1 MDEELL
7 AAFREEFAPL
17 CVALATAADLPA
29 AQRLLAQMRAMADGM
44 EIAPIQARLAPLAEE
59 EDLAALRTA
68 AASLAALAEGR
79 DEAPPEPAPPE
90 ESRPIRTLI
99 VDDSAMMRR
108 LLRGILAGDARFTV
122 VGEAMDGAAG
132 LTAQA
137 ELRPELTLLDLEMPV
152 LDGLGFL
159 AEWSVS
165 GHGQVVVVSSAAHPG
180 SPAALEVLRRGA
192 WAAVAKPSG
201 ALSPDLAERSGAEIL
216 ATLREAVGLEA
227 RQADSLEARQGD
239 SLEAR
244 QPNRLG
250 A

>member
-7 AAFREEFAPL
+7 AAFREEFVPL
-17 CVALATAADLPA
+17 CAALAAAADLPA

-44 EIAPIQARLAPLAEE
+44 EIAPVQARLAPLAEA
-59 EDLAALRTA
+59 EDLATLRA
-68 AASLAALAEGR
+68 AAEGLAALVEGR
-79 DEAPPEPAPPE
+79 AEPAPEPTPPPAE
-90 ESRPIRTLI
+90 ARSIRTLI

-108 LLRGILAGDARFTV
+108 LLRGILAGDSRFAV
-122 VGEAMDGAAG
+122 VGEAVDGASG

-137 ELRPELTLLDLEMPV
+137 ELRPDLTLLDLEMPV

-201 ALSPDLAERSGAEIL
+201 ALSPDLASRRWIWVTCWAG
-216 ATLREAVGLEA
+216 T
-227 RQADSLEARQGD
+227 
-239 SLEAR
+239 
-244 QPNRLG
+244 RLMK
-250 A
+250 

>member
-17 CVALATAADLPA
+17 CASLAMAADLAA
-29 AQRLLAQMRAMADGM
+29 AQRILAQMQAMADGM
-44 EIAPIQARLAPLAEE
+44 EIAPLQARL
-59 EDLAALRTA
+59 R
-68 AASLAALAEGR
+68 ALAEAEALG
-79 DEAPPEPAPPE
+79 DLQAAAPALAAFGDGEPKAEAPPAERGPV
-90 ESRPIRTLI
+90 RTLI

-108 LLRGILAGDARFTV
+108 LLRGILAGDPRFTV
-122 VGEAMDGAAG
+122 VGEAGDGAAG

-152 LDGLGFL
+152 LDGMGFL
-159 AEWSVS
+159 AEWSLT

-180 SPAALEVLRRGA
+180 SPAAMEVLRRGA

-216 ATLREAVGLEA
+216 ATLREAAGLA
-227 RQADSLEARQGD
+227 G
-239 SLEAR
+239 
-244 QPNRLG
+244 
-250 A
+250 

>member
-17 CVALATAADLPA
+17 CAALATAADLAA
-29 AQRLLAQMRAMADGM
+29 AQRILAQMQAMADGM
-44 EIAPIQARLAPLAEE
+44 EIAPLQARLRALAES
-59 EDLAALRTA
+59 DALAELTA
-68 AASLAALAEGR
+68 AAAALATFGE
-79 DEAPPEPAPPE
+79 DAPEAEAPPAERGPV
-90 ESRPIRTLI
+90 RTLI

-108 LLRGILAGDARFTV
+108 LLRGILAGDPRFTV
-122 VGEAMDGAAG
+122 VGEAGDGAAG
-132 LTAQA
+132 LSAQA
-137 ELRPELTLLDLEMPV
+137 DLQPELTLLDLEMPV

-159 AEWSVS
+159 AEWALS

-216 ATLREAVGLEA
+216 ATLREATGLEA
-227 RQADSLEARQGD
+227 
-239 SLEAR
+239 
-244 QPNRLG
+244 
-250 A
+250 

>member
-17 CVALATAADLPA
+17 CAALASAADLAA
-29 AQRLLAQMRAMADGM
+29 AQRVLAQMQAMADGM
-44 EIAPIQARLAPLAEE
+44 EIAPLQARL
-59 EDLAALRTA
+59 R
-68 AASLAALAEGR
+68 ALAET
-79 DEAPPEPAPPE
+79 EALAELQAAAPALAAFGAAEPDAEPPPPVE
-90 ESRPIRTLI
+90 RGPVERGPVRTLI

-108 LLRGILAGDARFTV
+108 LLRGILAGDARFAV
-122 VGEAMDGAAG
+122 VGEAADGAAG
-132 LTAQA
+132 LAAQA
-137 ELRPELTLLDLEMPV
+137 ELRPDLTLLDLEMPV

-159 AEWSVS
+159 AEWALS

-216 ATLREAVGLEA
+216 ATLREATGLA
-227 RQADSLEARQGD
+227 TSGLAA
-239 SLEAR
+239 
-244 QPNRLG
+244 
-250 A
+250 

>member
-17 CVALATAADLPA
+17 CAALAAAADLPA
-29 AQRLLAQMRAMADGM
+29 AQRILAQMQAMADGM
-44 EIAPIQARLAPLAEE
+44 EIVPLQARL
-59 EDLAALRTA
+59 R
-68 AASLAALAEGR
+68 ALAETEALAELQAAAPALAAFGEPEA
-79 DEAPPEPAPPE
+79 EAPPAE
-90 ESRPIRTLI
+90 RGPIRTLI

-108 LLRGILAGDARFTV
+108 LLRGILAGDPRFTV
-122 VGEAMDGAAG
+122 VGEAGDGLAG

-159 AEWSVS
+159 AEWSLS

-180 SPAALEVLRRGA
+180 SPAAMEVLRRGA

-216 ATLREAVGLEA
+216 ATLREAAGLA
-227 RQADSLEARQGD
+227 A
-239 SLEAR
+239 
-244 QPNRLG
+244 
-250 A
+250 

>member
-17 CVALATAADLPA
+17 CAALAAAADLPA
-29 AQRLLAQMRAMADGM
+29 AQRLLAQMQAMADGM
-44 EIAPIQARLAPLAEE
+44 EIAPLQARLRALGESEALAE
-59 EDLAALRTA
+59 LTA
-68 AASLAALAEGR
+68 AAPALAAFGS
-79 DEAPPEPAPPE
+79 APPEAGEPVPEAPAPPAE
-90 ESRPIRTLI
+90 RGPVRTLI

-108 LLRGILAGDARFTV
+108 LLRGILAGDPRFHV
-122 VGEAMDGAAG
+122 VGEAGDGAAG
-132 LTAQA
+132 LIAQA
-137 ELRPELTLLDLEMPV
+137 ELQPELTLLDLEMPG

-159 AEWSVS
+159 AEWALS

-216 ATLREAVGLEA
+216 ATLREATG
-227 RQADSLEARQGD
+227 
-239 SLEAR
+239 
-244 QPNRLG
+244 LG

>member
-17 CVALATAADLPA
+17 CAALSTAADLAA
-29 AQRLLAQMRAMADGM
+29 AQRILAQMQAMADGM
-44 EIAPIQARLAPLAEE
+44 EIAPLQARLRALAESE
-59 EDLAALRTA
+59 ALEALTA
-68 AASLAALAEGR
+68 AAPALAAFGGEDAAPDAPAAPAERG
-79 DEAPPEPAPPE
+79 PV
-90 ESRPIRTLI
+90 RTLI

-122 VGEAMDGAAG
+122 VGEAGDGAAG
-132 LTAQA
+132 LAAQA
-137 ELRPELTLLDLEMPV
+137 ELQPELTLLDLEMPV

-159 AEWSVS
+159 AEWALS

-216 ATLREAVGLEA
+216 ATLREATGLA
-227 RQADSLEARQGD
+227 A
-239 SLEAR
+239 
-244 QPNRLG
+244 
-250 A
+250 